1 MRGPV
6 GYASSADRS
15 HDRRGPAWLPL
26 AVTALVVPTVL
37 AGLTLLWPRPQIE
50 ADLTRAATE
59 SLAAAG
65 ITGAGVDVTGRDAT
79 ITGLAG
85 PHAQRAVEVVQG
97 VDGVRVAQLPA
108 GAGTPADGGT
118 APGADP
124 GAAAAAPF
132 GISRRGEEIVLTG
145 VVASK
150 EEADALV
157 AAATERAGGLT
168 VVDELTVTAG
178 APTQAAATPGHV
190 GLVAGLLGATG
201 DGVAASFDG
210 DTLTL
215 TGSAP
220 DSASAQAAGTALSA
234 ALPAST
240 VDNQL
245 TVDGA
250 TGAGGELD
258 AAGKQELQSAIDALV
273 AGAPIAFEPNSPA
286 LTPQGTATVDA
297 VLQLVTLVPGARLQ
311 VDGYVASGPGN
322 GVLSAQELSDQR
334 AAAVRDALVAGGV
347 PADNITTRGLGEGD
361 TPAAQA
367 AGRRAEITVV

>member
-1 MRGPV
+1 M
-6 GYASSADRS
+6 
-15 HDRRGPAWLPL
+15 PL
-26 AVTALVVPTVL
+26 AAAALVVPTVL

-50 ADLTRAATE
+50 ADLTRTATE

-65 ITGAGVDVTGRDAT
+65 ITGGGVDVTGRDAT
-79 ITGLAG
+79 ITGLTG
-85 PHAQRAVEVVQG
+85 PDAERAVGIVQG

-108 GAGTPADGGT
+108 GAGAPAEGGT

-124 GAAAAAPF
+124 AAAAAAPF
-132 GISRRGEEIVLTG
+132 GLARRGDEIVLTG

-157 AAATERAGGLT
+157 AAATEQAGGLT

-178 APTQAAATPGHV
+178 ATAQAAATPANV
-190 GLVAGLLGATG
+190 GLVAGLLGATA

-215 TGSAP
+215 TGAAP
-220 DSASAQAAGTALSA
+220 DSASAQATGTALSA
-234 ALPAST
+234 ALPGTT

-245 TVDGA
+245 TVDGG
-250 TGAGGELD
+250 TGAPAAGGELD
-258 AAGKQELQSAIDALV
+258 AAGRQELQSAIDALV

-311 VDGYVASGPGN
+311 VDGFVATGPGN

-347 PADNITTRGLGEGD
+347 PADNITARGLGEGD

-367 AGRRAEITVV
+367 AGRRVEITVV